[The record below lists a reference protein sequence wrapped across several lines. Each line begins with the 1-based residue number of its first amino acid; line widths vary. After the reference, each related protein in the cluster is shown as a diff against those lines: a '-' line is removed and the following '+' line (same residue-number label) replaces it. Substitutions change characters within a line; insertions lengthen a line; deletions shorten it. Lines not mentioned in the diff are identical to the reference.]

1 MNIFISMDDEEI
13 ADILHRKTAFMDD
26 RRRSLGP
33 EYYSSKDF
41 WDRMWEQEW
50 EALEERLN
58 NPQAEPL
65 EDIETVPIVFPTL
78 EHEGELLNL
87 YTYSDFAMLH
97 NQGIFR
103 DDKFFIDK
111 TGKWKKN
118 VIQEMKTYGYE
129 YRQTI
134 NKHLLMESVNND

>member
-1 MNIFISMDDEEI
+1 MDEDDI

-33 EYYSSKDF
+33 EYYASKDF

-50 EALEERLN
+50 DNLENRLN
-58 NPQAEPL
+58 NPQPADL
-65 EDIETVPIVFPTL
+65 EDIDTLPMVFPL
-78 EHEGELLNL
+78 MEHEGDLLNL
-87 YTYSDFAMLH
+87 YTYSDFVMLH

-103 DDKFFIDK
+103 DTKLFIDK

-118 VIQEMKTYGYE
+118 VIKYMNTYGYE
-129 YRQTI
+129 YLQTI
-134 NKHLLMESVNND
+134 NKHLLMESENHA